1 MPELDIAMSHVR
13 TIHRVAG
20 IATHPHTSFNSMASV
35 FNMTQ
40 ANTQIQLFPYTTQDV
55 RDIKTSLPS
64 NLSLPGA
71 MKMHEIFVW
80 PDGSVRSK
88 KLSDDGAYNIV
99 QLKLSN
105 IAKNRNLQEVEVE
118 ESEPDRNISD
128 SDSDW

>member
-1 MPELDIAMSHVR
+1 MQELDIAMSHVR

-20 IATHPHTSFNSMASV
+20 
-35 FNMTQ
+35 MTGREKMHFHLACSQ
-40 ANTQIQLFPYTTQDV
+40 VKGVEQQQLVLPYTTRDI

-71 MKMHEIFVW
+71 MKMHEIFVR

-99 QLKLSN
+99 RLKLSN

>member
-1 MPELDIAMSHVR
+1 
-13 TIHRVAG
+13 
-20 IATHPHTSFNSMASV
+20 MASV

-71 MKMHEIFVW
+71 MKMHEIFVR
-80 PDGSVRSK
+80 PDGSVRSRSK
-88 KLSDDGAYNIV
+88 KLSDDQWWCLQHCPIEAQQYC
-99 QLKLSN
+99 QEQKY
-105 IAKNRNLQEVEVE
+105 RNLQEVEVE

>member
-1 MPELDIAMSHVR
+1 
-13 TIHRVAG
+13 
-20 IATHPHTSFNSMASV
+20 
-35 FNMTQ
+35 
-40 ANTQIQLFPYTTQDV
+40 
-55 RDIKTSLPS
+55 
-64 NLSLPGA
+64 
-71 MKMHEIFVW
+71 MKMHEIFVR

-99 QLKLSN
+99 RLKLSN

>member
-1 MPELDIAMSHVR
+1 MQELDIAMSHVR

-64 NLSLPGA
+64 NLSPTWWECQIEEAFRWWCLQHCPIEA
-71 MKMHEIFVW
+71 QQYCQEQKFT
-80 PDGSVRSK
+80 GSWS
-88 KLSDDGAYNIV
+88 GGEWA
-99 QLKLSN
+99 
-105 IAKNRNLQEVEVE
+105 
-118 ESEPDRNISD
+118 
-128 SDSDW
+128 W